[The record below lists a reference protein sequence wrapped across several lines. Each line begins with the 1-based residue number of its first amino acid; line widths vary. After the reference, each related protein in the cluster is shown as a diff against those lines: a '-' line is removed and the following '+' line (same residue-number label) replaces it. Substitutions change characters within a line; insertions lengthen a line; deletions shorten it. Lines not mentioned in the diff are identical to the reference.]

1 MQEGSRVEREV
12 TIALPWVVH
21 ALRCQRRWLLGGL
34 LVGILLGLAIVLL
47 APKRYDATAQVLID
61 APSAMPSLGGLTM
74 ILGGGNPDVETQ
86 RQVLESRSVLERVQK
101 RLGYNEPYRDFSRRF
116 RTQAIRNASVIELSA
131 SDNTAEKAARLTNT
145 WAEEYM
151 RFVRELYDQNP
162 SNLLAKLSREIEAQ
176 EKRLAELDQRLVR
189 FLQQKQLVAPDQ
201 ELAKGMEKYAD
212 LVAQA
217 REQRGKELALT
228 RQIAEL
234 RAQLSQ
240 QPVVADLSRTIAIP
254 PEVQEL
260 NKKIAELQIRRSE
273 YQPDSPEARALDI
286 QIAQAQRERARFLQ
300 KAVDGE
306 FKLLAR
312 QETVNPIYQQLM
324 QALLTAEVEREAVRA
339 TVRYLEGQ
347 QAQLEARFRKVPALM
362 AEYGALRREQEVAQ
376 TLWAE
381 KIKAYEQARAQQ
393 LIGRVSPVLLEPSF
407 PPDFPAFPRP
417 VLTTSLATMLGL
429 MVGLILALVQAWRE
443 RRLRTRWDVE
453 RLLGVPVL
461 AELQPAA
468 LSPQQLQFLLWSLRA
483 VGGGEQWHTA
493 LALPLQTTPGTK
505 QVAQALTM
513 QTSLTNS
520 PVESLQETLPPLPAG
535 EVGRGNLPAPPSNG
549 LLQVREATA
558 SLSDLTEAQR
568 LLLIAPRNLEL
579 DEQTLLMLQNL
590 QPQIVGV
597 ILVQEEVSA

>member
-12 TIALPWVVH
+12 TIALPWVIH
-21 ALRCQRRWLLGGL
+21 ALRWQRRWLLGGL
-34 LVGILLGLAIVLL
+34 LLGILLGLAIVLF
-47 APKRYDATAQVLID
+47 APKRYNATAQVLIE
-61 APSAMPSLGGLTM
+61 APSTMPSLGGLTM

-86 RQVLESRSVLERVQK
+86 RQVLESRSVLERVQQ
-101 RLGYNEPYRDFSRRF
+101 RLGYTQPYREFSRRF

-131 SDNTAEKAARLTNT
+131 SDETPEKAARLAST
-145 WAEEYM
+145 WVEEYL

-162 SNLLAKLSREIEAQ
+162 SNFLAKLSREIETQ
-176 EKRLAELDQRLVR
+176 EKRLTELDQRLVR
-189 FLQQKQLVAPDQ
+189 FLQQKQLVAPDH
-201 ELAKGMEKYAD
+201 ELAKGIEKYVD
-212 LVAQA
+212 LVAQV

-240 QPVVADLSRTIAIP
+240 QPIVADLTRTIAIP

-260 NKKIAELQIRRSE
+260 NKKIAELQIQRSE
-273 YQPDSPEARALDI
+273 YQPDAPEARALDI

-312 QETVNPIYQQLM
+312 QETINPIYQQLT
-324 QALLTAEVEREAVRA
+324 QALLGAEAEREAVRA

-347 QAQLEARFRKVPALM
+347 RAQLETQFRKVPALM
-362 AEYGALRREQEVAQ
+362 AEYGALRREQGVAQ
-376 TLWAE
+376 TLWTE

-407 PPDFPAFPRP
+407 PPDLPAFPRP
-417 VLTTSLATMLGL
+417 VLTTSLGATLGL
-429 MVGLILALVQAWRE
+429 MVGLLLAFVQAWRE

-461 AELQPAA
+461 AELRPPE
-468 LSPQQLQFLLWSLRA
+468 LSPQQLQLLLWSLRA
-483 VGGGEQWHTA
+483 AGGGEHWHTA
-493 LALPLQTTPGTK
+493 LALPLHTTPGAK
-505 QVAQALTM
+505 QMAHTLAM
-513 QTSLTNS
+513 QTQLANSLEA
-520 PVESLQETLPPLPAG
+520 PVQETFPA
-535 EVGRGNLPAPPSNG
+535 VSPNG
-549 LLQVREATA
+549 LLQVREATS

-597 ILVQEEVSA
+597 ILVQEEVPA

>member
-1 MQEGSRVEREV
+1 MEREP
-12 TIALPWVVH
+12 TIALLWVVH
-21 ALRCQRRWLLGGL
+21 ALRWQRRWLLGGL
-34 LVGILLGLAIVLL
+34 LLGILLGLAIVLF

-61 APSAMPSLGGLTM
+61 TPATMPSLGGLTM

-86 RQVLESRSVLERVQK
+86 RQVLESRSVLERVQQ
-101 RLGYNEPYRDFSRRF
+101 RLGYTEPYRDFSRRF
-116 RTQAIRNASVIELSA
+116 RTQAARNASVIELSA
-131 SDNTAEKAARLTNT
+131 SDETAEKAARLANS
-145 WAEEYM
+145 WVEEYM

-162 SNLLAKLSREIEAQ
+162 SNVLAKLLREIEAQ
-176 EKRLAELDQRLVR
+176 EKRLAEIDQRLVR
-189 FLQQKQLVAPDQ
+189 FLQQKQLIAPDH
-201 ELAKGMEKYAD
+201 ELAKGIEKYVD
-212 LVAQA
+212 LVAQV

-234 RAQLSQ
+234 RAQMSQ
-240 QPVVADLSRTIAIP
+240 QPLVADLSRTIAIP
-254 PEVQEL
+254 PEVHEL
-260 NKKIAELQIRRSE
+260 NKKIAELQIQRSE

-312 QETVNPIYQQLM
+312 QETINPIYQQM
-324 QALLTAEVEREAVRA
+324 TQALLGAEAEREAVRA
-339 TVRYLEGQ
+339 TVRYLESQ
-347 QAQLEARFRKVPALM
+347 QAQLERQFRKVPALM

-376 TLWAE
+376 TLWVE

-393 LIGRVSPVLLEPSF
+393 LIGRVSPVLLEPSV
-407 PPDFPAFPRP
+407 PPDLPAFPRP
-417 VLTTSLATMLGL
+417 VLTTSLGAMLGL

-461 AELQPAA
+461 AELQPRE

-483 VGGGEQWHTA
+483 AGGGEQWHTA
-493 LALPLQTTPGTK
+493 LALPLHTTPATQ
-505 QVAQALTM
+505 QVVHALATQTQQANALEP
-513 QTSLTNS
+513 
-520 PVESLQETLPPLPAG
+520 PVQETLPAT
-535 EVGRGNLPAPPSNG
+535 STNG
-549 LLQVREATA
+549 MLCVRAATVSPHDLNEAH
-558 SLSDLTEAQR
+558 R

-597 ILVQEEVSA
+597 ILVQEEVPA

>member
-34 LVGILLGLAIVLL
+34 LGGILLGLAIVIFV
-47 APKRYDATAQVLID
+47 PKRYDATAQVLID

-86 RQVLESRSVLERVQK
+86 RQVLESRPVLERVQQ
-101 RLGYNEPYRDFSRRF
+101 RLGYTEPYRDFSRRF
-116 RTQAIRNASVIELSA
+116 RTQAIRNASVIELTA
-131 SDNTAEKAARLTNT
+131 SDETAEKAARLANT
-145 WAEEYM
+145 WVEEYM

-162 SNLLAKLSREIEAQ
+162 SNVLAKLSREIEAQ

-189 FLQQKQLVAPDQ
+189 FLQQKQLIAPDH
-201 ELAKGMEKYAD
+201 ELAKGIEKYVD
-212 LVAQA
+212 LVAQV

-240 QPVVADLSRTIAIP
+240 QPLVADLSRTIAIP

-312 QETVNPIYQQLM
+312 QETINPVYQQLM
-324 QALLTAEVEREAVRA
+324 QALLGAEAEREAVRA
-339 TVRYLEGQ
+339 TVRYLEEQ
-347 QAQLEARFRKVPALM
+347 RAQLEARFRKVPALM

-417 VLTTSLATMLGL
+417 VLTTSLAATLGL
-429 MVGLILALVQAWRE
+429 MIGLILALVQAWRE

-461 AELQPAA
+461 AELQPRE
-468 LSPQQLQFLLWSLRA
+468 LSPQQLQLLLWSLRA
-483 VGGGEQWHTA
+483 AGGGEQWHTA
-493 LALPLQTTPGTK
+493 LALPLHATPATQQVVHALATQTQRANALETP
-505 QVAQALTM
+505 V
-513 QTSLTNS
+513 
-520 PVESLQETLPPLPAG
+520 QETLPA
-535 EVGRGNLPAPPSNG
+535 VSSNG
-549 LLQVREATA
+549 LLQVREAT
-558 SLSDLTEAQR
+558 SSPSDLTEAQR

-597 ILVQEEVSA
+597 ILVQEEVPA

>member
-21 ALRCQRRWLLGGL
+21 ALRWQRRWLLGGL
-34 LVGILLGLAIVLL
+34 LLGILLGLAIVLF

-61 APSAMPSLGGLTM
+61 TPIPMPSLGGLTM

-86 RQVLESRSVLERVQK
+86 RQVLESRSVLERVQQ
-101 RLGYNEPYRDFSRRF
+101 RLGYTQPYRYFSRRF

-131 SDNTAEKAARLTNT
+131 SDDTAEKAARLANT
-145 WAEEYM
+145 WVEEYL

-162 SNLLAKLSREIEAQ
+162 SNLLAKLLREIETQ
-176 EKRLAELDQRLVR
+176 EKRLTELDQRLVR
-189 FLQQKQLVAPDQ
+189 FLQQKQLIAPDH
-201 ELAKGMEKYAD
+201 ELAKGIEKYVD
-212 LVAQA
+212 LVAQV

-240 QPVVADLSRTIAIP
+240 QPIVADLSRTIAIP

-273 YQPDSPEARALDI
+273 YQPDAPEARALDI

-312 QETVNPIYQQLM
+312 QETINPIYQQLT
-324 QALLTAEVEREAVRA
+324 QALLGAEAEREAVRA

-347 QAQLEARFRKVPALM
+347 RAQLETQFRKVPALM

-407 PPDFPAFPRP
+407 PPDLPAFPRP
-417 VLTTSLATMLGL
+417 VLTTSLGATLGL
-429 MVGLILALVQAWRE
+429 MVGLLLAFVQAWRE

-461 AELQPAA
+461 AELRPPE
-468 LSPQQLQFLLWSLRA
+468 LSPQQLQLLLWSLRA
-483 VGGGEQWHTA
+483 AGGGEHWHTA
-493 LALPLQTTPGTK
+493 LALPLHTTPGARQMAHTL
-505 QVAQALTM
+505 AM
-513 QTSLTNS
+513 QTQLANSLEP
-520 PVESLQETLPPLPAG
+520 PVQETLPAVSP
-535 EVGRGNLPAPPSNG
+535 NG
-549 LLQVREATA
+549 LLCVREATS

-568 LLLIAPRNLEL
+568 LLLIAPRNHEL

-597 ILVQEEVSA
+597 ILVQEEVPA

>member
-21 ALRCQRRWLLGGL
+21 ALRWQRRWLLGGL
-34 LVGILLGLAIVLL
+34 LLGILLGLAIVLF

-61 APSAMPSLGGLTM
+61 TPIPMPSLGGLTM

-86 RQVLESRSVLERVQK
+86 RQVLESRSVLERVQQ
-101 RLGYNEPYRDFSRRF
+101 RLGYTQPYRYFSRRF

-131 SDNTAEKAARLTNT
+131 SDDTADKAARLANT
-145 WAEEYM
+145 WVEEYL

-162 SNLLAKLSREIEAQ
+162 SNLLAKLLREIETQ
-176 EKRLAELDQRLVR
+176 EKRLTELDQRLVR
-189 FLQQKQLVAPDQ
+189 FLQQKQLIAPDH
-201 ELAKGMEKYAD
+201 ELAKGIEKYVD
-212 LVAQA
+212 LVAQV

-240 QPVVADLSRTIAIP
+240 QPIVADLSRTIAIP

-273 YQPDSPEARALDI
+273 YQPDAPEARALDI

-312 QETVNPIYQQLM
+312 QETINPIYQQLT
-324 QALLTAEVEREAVRA
+324 QALLGAEAEREAVRA

-347 QAQLEARFRKVPALM
+347 RAQLETQFRKVPALM

-407 PPDFPAFPRP
+407 PPDLPAFPRP
-417 VLTTSLATMLGL
+417 VLTTSLGATLGL
-429 MVGLILALVQAWRE
+429 MVGLLLAFVQAWRE

-461 AELQPAA
+461 AELRPPE
-468 LSPQQLQFLLWSLRA
+468 LSPQQLQLLLWSLRA
-483 VGGGEQWHTA
+483 AGGGEHWHTA
-493 LALPLQTTPGTK
+493 LALPLHTTPGARQMAHTL
-505 QVAQALTM
+505 AM
-513 QTSLTNS
+513 QTQLANSLEP
-520 PVESLQETLPPLPAG
+520 PVQETLPAVSP
-535 EVGRGNLPAPPSNG
+535 NG
-549 LLQVREATA
+549 LLCVREATS

-568 LLLIAPRNLEL
+568 LLLIAPRNHEL

-597 ILVQEEVSA
+597 ILVQEEVPA

>member
-12 TIALPWVVH
+12 TIALPWLTR
-21 ALRCQRRWLLGGL
+21 ALGWQWRWIAGGL
-34 LVGILLGLAIVLL
+34 LLGILLGLAIVLF

-61 APSAMPSLGGLTM
+61 APSTMPSLGGLTM

-86 RQVLESRSVLERVQK
+86 RQVLESRSVLERVQQ
-101 RLGYNEPYRDFSRRF
+101 RLGYTEPYRDFSRRF
-116 RTQAIRNASVIELSA
+116 RTQAIRNASVIELTA
-131 SDNTAEKAARLTNT
+131 SDETAEKAARLANT
-145 WAEEYM
+145 WVEEYM

-162 SNLLAKLSREIEAQ
+162 SNVLAKLSREIEAQ

-189 FLQQKQLVAPDQ
+189 FLQQKQLIAPDH
-201 ELAKGMEKYAD
+201 ELAKGIEKYVD
-212 LVAQA
+212 LVAQV

-240 QPVVADLSRTIAIP
+240 QPLVADLSRTIAIP

-312 QETVNPIYQQLM
+312 QETINPVYQQLM
-324 QALLTAEVEREAVRA
+324 QALLGAEAEREAVRA
-339 TVRYLEGQ
+339 TVRYLEEQ
-347 QAQLEARFRKVPALM
+347 RAQLEARFRKVPALM

-417 VLTTSLATMLGL
+417 VLTTSLAATLGL
-429 MVGLILALVQAWRE
+429 MIGLILALVQAWRE

-461 AELQPAA
+461 AELQPHE
-468 LSPQQLQFLLWSLRA
+468 LSPQQLQLLLWSLRA
-483 VGGGEQWHTA
+483 AGGGELWHTA
-493 LALPLQTTPGTK
+493 LALPLHTTPGAK
-505 QVAQALTM
+505 QVAHILAI
-513 QTSLTNS
+513 QTQLANSLET
-520 PVESLQETLPPLPAG
+520 PVQEILPATS
-535 EVGRGNLPAPPSNG
+535 RNG
-549 LLQVREATA
+549 MLYVREATA
-558 SLSDLTEAQR
+558 SPNDLAESQR

-597 ILVQEEVSA
+597 ILVQEEVPA

>member
-12 TIALPWVVH
+12 TIALPWLTR
-21 ALRCQRRWLLGGL
+21 ALGWQWRWIAGGL
-34 LVGILLGLAIVLL
+34 LLGILLGLAIVLF

-61 APSAMPSLGGLTM
+61 APATMPSLGGLTM

-86 RQVLESRSVLERVQK
+86 RQVLGSRSVLERVQK

-116 RTQAIRNASVIELSA
+116 RTQAIRNASVIELTA
-131 SDNTAEKAARLTNT
+131 SDETAEKAARLANT
-145 WAEEYM
+145 WVEEYM

-189 FLQQKQLVAPDQ
+189 FLQQKQLIAPDH
-201 ELAKGMEKYAD
+201 ELAKGIEKYVD
-212 LVAQA
+212 LVAQV

-240 QPVVADLSRTIAIP
+240 QPLVADLSRTIAIP

-260 NKKIAELQIRRSE
+260 NKKIAELQIQRSE

-312 QETVNPIYQQLM
+312 QETINPVYQQLM
-324 QALLTAEVEREAVRA
+324 QALLGAEAEREAVRA
-339 TVRYLEGQ
+339 TVRYLEEQ
-347 QAQLEARFRKVPALM
+347 RAQLEARFRKVPALM

-417 VLTTSLATMLGL
+417 LLTTSLAATLGL
-429 MVGLILALVQAWRE
+429 MIGLILALVQAWRE

-461 AELQPAA
+461 AELQPHE
-468 LSPQQLQFLLWSLRA
+468 LSPQQLQLLLWSLRA
-483 VGGGEQWHTA
+483 AGGGELWHTA
-493 LALPLQTTPGTK
+493 LALPLHATPATQQVVHALATQTQRANALETP
-505 QVAQALTM
+505 V
-513 QTSLTNS
+513 
-520 PVESLQETLPPLPAG
+520 QETLPA
-535 EVGRGNLPAPPSNG
+535 VSSNG
-549 LLQVREATA
+549 LLQVREAT
-558 SLSDLTEAQR
+558 SSPSDLTEAQR

-597 ILVQEEVSA
+597 ILVQEEVPA